1 MFFEDIFLKTY
12 ITILL
17 FTSVGR
23 EKYNLSNDV
32 QYVILS

>member
-1 MFFEDIFLKTY
+1 MFFKHIFWKSH

-17 FTSVGR
+17 FISLDK

>member
-1 MFFEDIFLKTY
+1 MFFENIFLKTY